1 MKALVTGCAGFIG
14 SQLCEKLL
22 SEKFEVIGVDVLTDY
37 YDPEIK
43 KNNLKNLINSS
54 GFTFIQSDL
63 MAVDFTELAKEVDFV
78 FHLAAQPGVRG
89 SWGDKFST
97 YVTNNILTTQRLLE
111 AFKNSPKLQ
120 KFVYASSSSIYGQI
134 KEETVNEEH
143 KTAPHSPYGATKLAG
158 ENLCFL
164 YNANYGTPVVS
175 LRLFT
180 VYGPRQR
187 PDMAFTRLI
196 YAAISGRKF
205 PLFGDGQQERDFTHV
220 LDVVEGMRL
229 AAKNADA
236 RGVFNIGGGRVVS
249 MNQVIEIVQGITASK
264 IKIDSKQ
271 QERGDVRRT
280 SADISKSRK
289 ILGFEPKYDIETGLR
304 EQAEFVK
311 LHLELYRSAISV
323 S

>member
-43 KNNLKNLINSS
+43 KSNLRNLINSS

-63 MAVDFTELAKEVDFV
+63 MAADFTELAKEIDFV

-111 AFKNSPKLQ
+111 ATKNSHKL
-120 KFVYASSSSIYGQI
+120 KKVVYASSSSVYGQI
-134 KEETVNEEH
+134 KEENVNEDH

-164 YNANYGTPVVS
+164 YDANYGMPVVS

-187 PDMAFTRLI
+187 PDMAFAKLI
-196 YAAISGRKF
+196 HAGMSGKKF
-205 PLFGDGQQERDFTHV
+205 PLYGDGKQERDFTFV

-229 AAKNADA
+229 AALSADA
-236 RGVFNIGGGRVVS
+236 RGIFNIGGGHVVS
-249 MNQVIEIVQGITASK
+249 MQTVIGLIEEILGSK
-264 IKIDSKQ
+264 INIEYKNL
-271 QERGDVRRT
+271 ERGDVRRT
-280 SADISKSRK
+280 SADISKSREV
-289 ILGFEPKYDIETGLR
+289 LGFAPKHDIKTGLQR
-304 EQAEFVK
+304 QVEFMQK
-311 LHLELYRSAISV
+311 HFDLYANSIGF
-323 S
+323 